1 MTTAATSPDDPIYE
15 RFHLIVNGPAL
26 FNAVVT
32 GLDLGVFAL
41 LSRHPGAGPAEIQQA
56 ARLPAHQTRVLMH
69 ALCAT
74 GLVRRRDGGY
84 HNTRAAEELLT
95 SDGPA
100 SWRHILAGWQQIYY
114 PAYPHLTEAM
124 SAGTN
129 TALAAHPG
137 TEPTLYQRLAHQP
150 ELEAV
155 LHRSMSAFTLQT
167 MPALLDNP
175 EIATVRHLLDVGGG
189 DGTTARAFAERFPSA
204 EVTIFDMPS
213 VTRLAG
219 DTPDGDRIRLH
230 PGDLFADP
238 LPAGADAVLFSHVL
252 EVFSGEQILTLLR
265 KAYEALPASGRL
277 FIYGF
282 HASDDEDGGVY
293 SARLS
298 LYLNV
303 LATGT
308 GMTYPVG
315 DYEQWARQAGFGD
328 VRSYT
333 GLPYEHGLVVA
344 TKE

>member
-1 MTTAATSPDDPIYE
+1 MPPATTAQDDLAYE

-32 GLDLGVFAL
+32 GLDLGIFAL
-41 LSRHPGAGPAEIQQA
+41 LSRHAGAGPDEIEQA
-56 ARLPAHQTRVLMH
+56 VRLPAHQTRVLMH

-74 GLVRRRDGGY
+74 GLVRRSGGGY
-84 HNTRAAEELLT
+84 HNTRVAEDLLT
-95 SDGPA
+95 SDGPG

-124 SAGTN
+124 LAGTN
-129 TALAAHPG
+129 TALTAHPG

-150 ELEAV
+150 ELEEV
-155 LHRSMSAFTLQT
+155 LHRSMAAFTLQT
-167 MPALLDNP
+167 MPGLLDNP
-175 EIATVRHLLDVGGG
+175 EIATVRHLLDIGGG
-189 DGTTARAFAERFPSA
+189 DGTTARAFAERYPSA

-219 DTPDGDRIRLH
+219 DISDGGRVRLH

-238 LPAGADAVLFSHVL
+238 LPTGADAALFSHVL

-265 KAYEALPASGRL
+265 KAHEALPAGGRL

-282 HASDDEDGGVY
+282 HASDDEDDGVY

-315 DYEQWARQAGFGD
+315 DYEQWARQAGFD
-328 VRSYT
+328 SVKSYT

>member
-1 MTTAATSPDDPIYE
+1 MSSATAIQDDPVYE

-32 GLDLGVFAL
+32 GLDLNVFAL
-41 LSRHPGAGPAEIQQA
+41 LSQHPGASPDEVGQA
-56 ARLPAHQTRVLMH
+56 AGLPAHQTRVLMH

-74 GLVRRRDGGY
+74 GLVRHHGGGY
-84 HNTRAAEELLT
+84 HNTRVAEELLT
-95 SDGPA
+95 SDGPD
-100 SWRHILAGWQQIYY
+100 SWRHILAGWQRIYY

-124 SAGTN
+124 QAGTN
-129 TALAAHPG
+129 TALATHPG

-155 LHRSMSAFTLQT
+155 LHRSMAAFTLQT
-167 MPALLDNP
+167 MPGLLDNP
-175 EIATVRHLLDVGGG
+175 ELATVRHLLDVGGG
-189 DGTTARAFAERFPSA
+189 DGTTARAFAERYPSA
-204 EVTIFDMPS
+204 QVTIFDIPS
-213 VTRLAG
+213 VTRLAS
-219 DTPDGDRIRLH
+219 DLSDGDRVRLR
-230 PGDLFADP
+230 PGNLFADP
-238 LPAGADAVLFSHVL
+238 LPSGPDAVLFSHVL
-252 EVFSGEQILTLLR
+252 EIFSGEQILSLLR
-265 KAYEALPASGRL
+265 KAHAVLPTGGRL

-282 HASDDEDGGVY
+282 HASDDEDDGVY

-315 DYEQWARQAGFGD
+315 DYEQWARQAGFGNL
-328 VRSYT
+328 RSFT

-344 TKE
+344 TKD